1 MSAFLNPVIMVSIL
15 AWAIA
20 QIVKGLFYAIKYKT
34 FKLERLFGSG
44 GMPSS
49 HSAMVC
55 ALVITVYRMEG
66 ISSAV
71 FGLSMMFAMVTMYDA
86 TGVRRAAGLHAKQI
100 NRLRHI
106 IDGLDEETL
115 DRIEERVGE
124 PDENDEDYDPEDTM
138 ELKEY
143 LGHTPL
149 EVIFGALLGIIIGI
163 VFPTNYFIQG

>member
-1 MSAFLNPVIMVSIL
+1 LKEYLNVAIIVSL
-15 AWAIA
+15 LSWAAA
-20 QIVKGLFYAIKYKT
+20 QLIKAVLYAVKYKT

-49 HSAMVC
+49 HSSTVC

-66 ISSAV
+66 INSAA
-71 FGLSMMFAMVTMYDA
+71 FGLAMILAMITMYDA

-106 IDGLDEETL
+106 VEELDEDAL
-115 DRIEERVGE
+115 DNIDEKVDEGE
-124 PDENDEDYDPEDTM
+124 ADDPEETK
-138 ELKEY
+138 ELKEF

-149 EVIFGALLGIIIGI
+149 EVIFGALLGILIAVI
-163 VFPTNYFIQG
+163 FPTDYFM

>member
-1 MSAFLNPVIMVSIL
+1 MKDYLNVALIVSVLSWIT
-15 AWAIA
+15 A
-20 QIVKGLFYAIKYKT
+20 QLIKAVLYAIRYKT

-49 HSAMVC
+49 HSSTVC

-66 ISSAV
+66 INSAV
-71 FGLSMMFAMVTMYDA
+71 LGLAMIFAMITMYDA

-106 IDGLDEETL
+106 VEELDEEAL
-115 DRIEERVGE
+115 DKI
-124 PDENDEDYDPEDTM
+124 DEKVDEDEDDDPENTK
-138 ELKEY
+138 ELKEF

-149 EVIFGALLGIIIGI
+149 EVILGALLGILIAV
-163 VFPTNYFIQG
+163 VFPTDYFLS